1 MGPIGVNPRLHRVPT
16 PESPCNNVS
25 KVGLTDPLRRQHN
38 LVPNGIAFL
47 YGWQLK
53 HEVHKGFWLGVEGF
67 GSADIFG
74 ARGPERHRITTSYG
88 RGDCG
93 AVATRRI

>member
-1 MGPIGVNPRLHRVPT
+1 MQQCFEGWLNRRGRY
-16 PESPCNNVS
+16 
-25 KVGLTDPLRRQHN
+25 PLRRQHN

-53 HEVHKGFWLGVEGF
+53 HEVHKGFWLGVEGL

-74 ARGPERHRITTSYG
+74 ARGPSGT
-88 RGDCG
+88 
-93 AVATRRI
+93 A